1 MRRTIAAVA
10 ILLLH
15 SLPVARAQ
23 QSANTSVPDGVIR
36 LLADLENVLSEGQ
49 PQAFRALGTPSL
61 PELAVS
67 RFQLATRGSA
77 GARAILRERSRR
89 AIGPDVE
96 VIADLLISRDTTGR
110 VSTWQILA
118 SPAAAGTYRIADV
131 KELAAIDG
139 LLRLRLDTTR
149 QFAVKDLTIDAP
161 DLKLRMASGT
171 AFVAESPNGITAL
184 VLRGRGDVNF
194 SPADPAEQMQLRLFS
209 GKPVL
214 HAPSDSIF
222 VRINPA
228 EFAKR
233 VAAQSLTPMAVDAA
247 EAARAQVVFDDQMP
261 KTYNIDLRSLT
272 PERWSLEPPA
282 GSLIAEFRAGRHGWL
297 TYARSPAEH
306 EDVTLFDRDN
316 QRNIALYPSAERLE
330 QRGRFYSEDDGAVF
344 DVEHY
349 RLDLTFDPQKSF
361 VSGNASLT
369 VRITSAAASSITIRL
384 APQLTVSSV
393 SSPGFGEVLAL
404 RVVGQNHILISLP
417 TFVER
422 GAPVT
427 FDVRYSGRIE
437 SQVLDRE
444 ALSLLPDHDVQQQ
457 SVGAIDSDLL
467 RLTAEPRFIYSSRVP
482 WYPQGQSSDYATV
495 EMRLRVPAEYHVVG
509 SGSLVRSV
517 TGPVIDGSRGG
528 SRTMRTSEFV
538 SDRPVRYLACVIS
551 RLVPLGRM
559 RVDVPGMPSLNLDVM
574 SAPRNAGTN
583 RQLGQRVSDMLQYFA
598 KTIGEAPY
606 PDFTLAAVD
615 DNLPG
620 GHSPAFFAIFHQP
633 LPTSPYSWS
642 DDPVAFDDNYK
653 HLFLAHEVAHQW
665 WGQAIGWKN
674 YHEQWLSEG
683 LSQYFAAL
691 YAAEDRGPAMLTTL
705 IEAMRESTKEYYG
718 QGPISL
724 GYRLGHIKRD
734 GRVFRA
740 VVYNKSAVVLHM
752 LRRLIGDEAFFSGL
766 RRFYSTYRFKKAG
779 SSDLQAAFEA
789 GTNIKLD
796 RFFEMWIR
804 GFTRPAARVTFENR
818 EEGGVIRVEQT
829 RETFDFPLTVSI
841 QYADGKTEERTIR
854 VTDRV
859 VEERVPT
866 PIRRVAAKDDLTPI
880 EIGR

>member
-1 MRRTIAAVA
+1 MRRTIAAV
-10 ILLLH
+10 IIVLLH
-15 SLPVARAQ
+15 SLPAVRAQ
-23 QSANTSVPDGVIR
+23 QSVTTTARDAVTQ
-36 LLADLENVLSEGQ
+36 LLADLERVLASGQ
-49 PQAFRALGTPSL
+49 VDAFRALAIPTV
-61 PELAVS
+61 PEPAIS
-67 RFQLATRGSA
+67 RFQLATRG
-77 GARAILRERSRR
+77 GPGTRAILRERSRR

-96 VIADLLISRDTTGR
+96 IIADLLMSRETTGR
-110 VSTWQILA
+110 VSTWQILTTLA
-118 SPAAAGTYRIADV
+118 TGGVYRIADM
-131 KELAAIDG
+131 KELAGVDG
-139 LLRLRLDTTR
+139 LLRLRLDPSR

-171 AFVAESPNGITAL
+171 AFVSETASGVTAL
-184 VLRGRGDVNF
+184 VLRGRGEVQFTPPD
-194 SPADPAEQMQLRLFS
+194 AAEQMQVRLIS

-214 HAPSDSIF
+214 HVPADAMF
-222 VRINPA
+222 VRINPG
-228 EFAKR
+228 EFTSR
-233 VAAQSLTPMAVDAA
+233 VAAQSLTPMTVDPA
-247 EAARAQVVFDDQMP
+247 ELARAQAIFDDKMP

-272 PERWSLEPPA
+272 PERWSLEPPVT
-282 GSLIAEFRAGRHGWL
+282 SLIAEFHTSRQGWL

-316 QRNIALYPSAERLE
+316 QRNIALYASAERLK
-330 QRGRFYSEDDGAVF
+330 QRGRFYSDDDGAAF

-349 RLDLTFDPQKSF
+349 RLDLSFDPQRSWI
-361 VSGNASLT
+361 SGHASLT
-369 VRITSAAASSITIRL
+369 VRITSPAVSSITIRL
-384 APQLTVSSV
+384 APQLAVSSV

-404 RVVGQNHILISLP
+404 RVVGQNHILLSLP

-427 FDVRYSGRIE
+427 FDVRYSGRID
-437 SQVLDRE
+437 SQELDRE
-444 ALSLLPDHDVQQQ
+444 AIA
-457 SVGAIDSDLL
+457 VGADGIEPPQGVGSQDTSVV
-467 RLTAEPRFIYSSRVP
+467 RITPEPRFIYSSRTP

-495 EMRLRVPAEYHVVG
+495 EMRLRVPAEYQLIA
-509 SGSLVRSV
+509 SGSLVRSDV
-517 TGPVIDGSRGG
+517 LPIADQPRGASR
-528 SRTMRTSEFV
+528 SMRTSEFV

-551 RLVPLGRM
+551 KMVAFGRT
-559 RVDVPGMPSLNLDVM
+559 RVDVPGMPTLNLDVM
-574 SAPRNAGTN
+574 STGRTAGGN
-583 RQLGQRVSDMLQYFA
+583 RQLAQRVSAMLQYFA

-606 PDFTLAAVD
+606 PDFTLAALD

-633 LPTSPYSWS
+633 LPTSPFSWS

-683 LSQYFAAL
+683 LAQYFAAL
-691 YAAEDRGPAMLTTL
+691 YAAEDRGPQMLNTL
-705 IEAMRESTKEYYG
+705 IEAMRESTKEYYA

-779 SSDLQAAFEA
+779 SADLQAAFEA
-789 GTNIKLD
+789 ASGMKLD
-796 RFFEMWIR
+796 RFFEQWIR
-804 GFTRPAARVTFENR
+804 GFGKPAARLSFENTG
-818 EEGGVIRVEQT
+818 EGGLVRIEQL
-829 RETFDFPLTVSI
+829 RDTFDFPITVAI
-841 QYADGKTEERTIR
+841 QYADGKSEERTIK
-854 VTDRV
+854 VTDKI

-866 PIRRVAAKDDLTPI
+866 PVRRVSAKESLTPVDI
-880 EIGR
+880 ER